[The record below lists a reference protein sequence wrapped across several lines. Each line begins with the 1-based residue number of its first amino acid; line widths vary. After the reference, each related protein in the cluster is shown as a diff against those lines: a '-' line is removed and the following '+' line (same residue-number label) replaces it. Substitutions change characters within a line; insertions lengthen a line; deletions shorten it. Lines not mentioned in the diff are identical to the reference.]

1 MPQRRAASSLPSK
14 VASGLLAI
22 VLIAVRLPL
31 ILLTLTWFFALSLLT
46 KPWFD
51 ILTGALFTT
60 YAYLDEGPSKPMTLS
75 PQHTGFFLLVLGS
88 LTALSVPIRRV
99 FSFLTLRPPVYLLLS
114 ILGVSYREQHAN
126 LRKLGLR
133 PPGHRPH
140 DSRIGRTIQA
150 GDILLSNHTSPLE
163 VLFFISRFL
172 PAFSALAVAPVAQGR
187 LLTPLQAWWRAGLV
201 PPKAFETGTGQALS
215 SLAAEAKRQGQAV
228 VVFPETARSNGDG
241 VLVFQ
246 RGVLDGTDAKEAKG
260 GKLTG
265 GERGGGVSVH
275 IFGFRCDLADVR
287 GEEA

>member
-1 MPQRRAASSLPSK
+1 M
-14 VASGLLAI
+14 
-22 VLIAVRLPL
+22 
-31 ILLTLTWFFALSLLT
+31 
-46 KPWFD
+46 
-51 ILTGALFTT
+51 
-60 YAYLDEGPSKPMTLS
+60 
-75 PQHTGFFLLVLGS
+75 
-88 LTALSVPIRRV
+88 
-99 FSFLTLRPPVYLLLS
+99 
-114 ILGVSYREQHAN
+114 
-126 LRKLGLR
+126 
-133 PPGHRPH
+133 
-140 DSRIGRTIQA
+140 
-150 GDILLSNHTSPLE
+150 
-163 VLFFISRFL
+163 LFFISRFL